1 MTVAQLI
8 LGFVLLQ
15 RLAELW
21 YARRN
26 TERLLD
32 EGATEHG
39 GEHYPLMVLMHAGWL
54 VALAFLTPQDA
65 AVSLPWLIAF
75 AVLQL
80 LRLWVLLT
88 LGRYWTTRVISA
100 PGLPVVTTGP
110 YRFLRHPNYVV
121 VAGEIAVVPM
131 IFGLWPVAIGFSLA
145 NLWLMRL
152 RIQVE
157 DQALALRREG
167 ALDMDPGGKDG

>member
-1 MTVAQLI
+1 MTFAQAI

-39 GEHYPLMVLMHAGWL
+39 GEHYPLIVLLHAGWL
-54 VALAFLTPQDA
+54 AALVFATPEDA
-65 AVSLPWLIAF
+65 AVSMPWL
-75 AVLQL
+75 AVFGLLQL
-80 LRLWVLLT
+80 LRLWVLAT
-88 LGRYWTTRVISA
+88 LGRFWTTRVISG
-100 PGLPVVTTGP
+100 PRLPLVRGGP

-131 IFGLWPVAIGFSLA
+131 IFGLWPVAVVFSLA

-157 DQALALRREG
+157 DRALAERERAADG
-167 ALDMDPGGKDG
+167 DPV